1 MQLWLLGREINIK
14 ICKPVEEPNWP
25 QLKHLTR
32 LDKVPLDE
40 WLKENSK
47 EFGKEVGARCRAA
60 VQDWMF
66 QLENYP
72 SDLSLLSTFFAADIV
87 YLRLTNIQPTGVVVP
102 RLLRYVHLSVRT
114 ALPRTELLTYMRRCV
129 ALRTTTTSW
138 DEGTGVL
145 VKKIVKS
152 LRDRGAQVYY
162 KHRVRLGT
170 WHTHTHTH
178 TRLTRSSLCWQA
190 VSFQQKSKHVNVT
203 LATPRINTDGS
214 LNYDKPQ
221 STITIRAKR
230 VVVATAPN
238 VAARLDYSPKLP
250 EVHRK
255 LGSMIQAWDDPAV
268 QIMMTSPQRF
278 WEPEPERHHSIID
291 WLSRES
297 SVLVRQSNIC
307 YPPILVLQASSPP
320 PPTSTL

>member
-1 MQLWLLGREINIK
+1 M
-14 ICKPVEEPNWP
+14 
-25 QLKHLTR
+25 
-32 LDKVPLDE
+32 
-40 WLKENSK
+40 
-47 EFGKEVGARCRAA
+47 
-60 VQDWMF
+60 
-66 QLENYP
+66 
-72 SDLSLLSTFFAADIV
+72 IV
-87 YLRLTNIQPTGVVVP
+87 
-102 RLLRYVHLSVRT
+102 VHK
-114 ALPRTELLTYMRRCV
+114 C
-129 ALRTTTTSW
+129 TTSIAY
-138 DEGTGVL
+138 VL
-145 VKKIVKS
+145 E
-152 LRDRGAQVYY
+152 RGA
-162 KHRVRLGT
+162 
-170 WHTHTHTH
+170 HTLS
-178 TRLTRSSLCWQA
+178 RLTRSSLCWQA

>member
-14 ICKPVEEPNWP
+14 IRKPVEEPNWP

-170 WHTHTHTH
+170 WRTHTLSTDAFVSLLAGCVVPAKEQA
-178 TRLTRSSLCWQA
+178 RQCDACYSSHQHRWLAQLRQA
-190 VSFQQKSKHVNVT
+190 AEHHHDSRQ
-203 LATPRINTDGS
+203 ACRGRDGS
-214 LNYDKPQ
+214 QRGCASRLLAQAARGAPQ
-221 STITIRAKR
+221 
-230 VVVATAPN
+230 
-238 VAARLDYSPKLP
+238 ARLDDPG
-250 EVHRK
+250 
-255 LGSMIQAWDDPAV
+255 LGRPRGADHDDEPAALLGA
-268 QIMMTSPQRF
+268 R
-278 WEPEPERHHSIID
+278 
-291 WLSRES
+291 
-297 SVLVRQSNIC
+297 
-307 YPPILVLQASSPP
+307 A
-320 PPTSTL
+320 